1 MPKSGI
7 NTAPKTHPWRLARA
21 GPRSASVLRDRGL
34 HEPLQ
39 VASLSRPRERAPER
53 GGDSAG
59 LRRGPAHASAPRQ
72 LRPSCPSA
80 RPASHPQR
88 PSGRGLT
95 SPPTPSGSAFPRC
108 AGRSGPA
115 YTSSRRP
122 GARSLCGGPWRGK
135 RGQAAG
141 AAQAAAGLQGQ
152 ALPRPHRLEG
162 GGSREAEQTRT
173 SPAAGSAHQRSRD
186 PGSFAGSFRLPFTST
201 PAHCLE
207 ASRSVAVRAVACPFN
222 ARFLPFSTPNQF
234 SGWNWLHGAF
244 QEAGASRPCRES
256 LRTRRSVT
264 VSV

>member
-1 MPKSGI
+1 MRHCDLSRTRDFKKNDSVQLLTLPSRPVPKSRL

-21 GPRSASVLRDRGL
+21 GPRSASVLRDPGL

-80 RPASHPQR
+80 RPGSHPQR

-122 GARSLCGGPWRGK
+122 GARSLCGGPWRGSGGRRR
-135 RGQAAG
+135 RGCRDRRSLGHTVWKG
-141 AAQAAAGLQGQ
+141 AAAARQNRLE
-152 ALPRPHRLEG
+152 LPRPPAPPTNGLVTPGPSPVHSDSPSPLL
-162 GGSREAEQTRT
+162 QRT
-173 SPAAGSAHQRSRD
+173 G
-186 PGSFAGSFRLPFTST
+186 
-201 PAHCLE
+201 
-207 ASRSVAVRAVACPFN
+207 
-222 ARFLPFSTPNQF
+222 
-234 SGWNWLHGAF
+234 
-244 QEAGASRPCRES
+244 
-256 LRTRRSVT
+256 
-264 VSV
+264 